1 MNKLVF
7 SLILGLSLL
16 VTGCSDNSGEKI
28 VNNEAGSTQQPVS
41 FDPYTNEF
49 GQFEV
54 TTKIE
59 QLEVT
64 EKADDISLTIQS
76 IEQGKVKLTDYYAP
90 NYEKITDDEG
100 YVSYIKAH
108 MKIDAPVDELP
119 ENITFYAYQ
128 ASIQTNTGH
137 STQSDSTFSN
147 KVSIQH
153 NEMMQLEGDIYF
165 ILVDDKDLESITINV
180 PAPFDKTT
188 NLSIGDN
195 LTFTIDL
202 TKNNE

>member
-1 MNKLVF
+1 M
-7 SLILGLSLL
+7 
-16 VTGCSDNSGEKI
+16 
-28 VNNEAGSTQQPVS
+28 
-41 FDPYTNEF
+41 
-49 GQFEV
+49 
-54 TTKIE
+54 
-59 QLEVT
+59 
-64 EKADDISLTIQS
+64 
-76 IEQGKVKLTDYYAP
+76 TDYYAP
-90 NYEKITDDEG
+90 NYENITDDEG

-165 ILVDDKDLESITINV
+165 ILGNQEELQRVTITV
-180 PAPFDKTT
+180 PAPFNKTT
-188 NLSIGDN
+188 NLSLGDN
-195 LTFTIDL
+195 LTFKIDL
-202 TKNNE
+202 TENNE